1 MSNMD
6 NTNGGP
12 PASPPPLHNGDPER
26 PVRTTSGAAV
36 ASLVLGFFG
45 FVLWIFAAVPAIIVA
60 LVAMSDIR
68 ANPTAVRG
76 SGLAVVGLL
85 MGLVS
90 LFMPFFWMFFFVA
103 LLAGTP
109 TAVTSDDGQRIAHIH
124 LAGPLLETPTENLAG
139 FYLQS
144 VNSLKEL
151 VDLVERAAEDDSV
164 EALLFTAGAPAMGY
178 GQLEELVDAIETF
191 KASGKKV
198 FAHGTALQT
207 GSYTLLSSATHL
219 NVVPTDTVW
228 LAGISLSEFH
238 LKEALDKIGLEA
250 DIVQMGTYKSAG
262 EMLTRSE
269 PSDAARAN
277 NNWLIDG
284 LYESLVGIISRSRG
298 MTPER
303 VMEIID
309 QGPFTSGRALEMGLV
324 DSVMFLD
331 QFLEEIRNEYDKDVY
346 IDNYYGRDEA
356 AGGSSFMEELLA
368 QRGGAGTQ
376 ERDEAVAVVYVE
388 GAIFQGYGSVSPF
401 GTLGVFSGDLVK
413 LLDRA
418 AADDS
423 VRAVVMRVDSPGGSA
438 VASEEIL
445 RAAVRLQDKKP
456 LIVSMGSTA
465 ASGGY
470 YIACKADAIFADEM
484 TITASIGVIGGKL
497 VTKGMWDELG
507 VNWTVYPRGENVDIF
522 SGDRH
527 FTESERTWVRSYM
540 EETYDVFTGHV
551 TQGRGDK
558 LTKAID
564 EMAGGRVYTGKQA
577 LDLGLIDE
585 IGGLRDA
592 IEFAAERAGL
602 EDYDVRVLP
611 EPVPFFQQFMES
623 LAGLGERP
631 TDLHFEAAAFPNRVP
646 SMRRLFL
653 NAQPP
658 LAPTAALLDLFDAEG
673 SRAAMDALSIIEV
686 IRREGVAVI
695 MPETYVIR

>member
-1 MSNMD
+1 
-6 NTNGGP
+6 GGP
-12 PASPPPLHNGDPER
+12 DKPA
-26 PVRTTSGAAV
+26 RTTSTAAV
-36 ASLVLGFFG
+36 ASLILGFLG
-45 FVLWIFAAVPAIIVA
+45 FVFWIFTAVPAIIVA
-60 LVAMSDIR
+60 LVAKSDIR
-68 ANPTAVRG
+68 ANPTAMRG
-76 SGLAVVGLL
+76 SGLATIGLL
-85 MGLVS
+85 MGLIS
-90 LFMPFFWMFFFVA
+90 LFMPFFWIFFFVA
-103 LLAGTP
+103 LLAGAP
-109 TAVTSDDGQRIAHIH
+109 TAVTYDDGQRIAHIH

-144 VNSLKEL
+144 ANSLKGL
-151 VDLVERAAEDDSV
+151 VELVERAAEDDSV
-164 EALLFTAGAPAMGY
+164 EALLFTTGAQVMGY
-178 GQLEELVDAIETF
+178 GQLEELVAAIETF

-238 LKEALDKIGLEA
+238 LKDALEKIGLEA
-250 DIVQMGTYKSAG
+250 DVIQMGTYKAAG

-277 NNWLIDG
+277 STWLIDG
-284 LYESLVGIISRSRG
+284 LYESLVDLISESRG
-298 MTPER
+298 MPPER

-309 QGPFTSGRALEMGLV
+309 EGPFTAERALEVGLV

-331 QFLEEIRNEYDKDVY
+331 QFLEEIRNEYGEDVY
-346 IDNYYGRDEA
+346 IDNYYGHDD
-356 AGGSSFMEELLA
+356 AGGGLSLMEELLS
-368 QRGGAGTQ
+368 QRSGADTQ
-376 ERDEAVAVVYVE
+376 ARGEAVAVVYVE
-388 GAIFQGYGSVSPF
+388 GTILQGYGGVSPF
-401 GTLGVFSGDLVK
+401 GVLGAFSGDLVK

-423 VRAVVMRVDSPGGSA
+423 VQAVVMRIDSPGGSA

-445 RAAVRLQDKKP
+445 RAAERVQDKKP
-456 LIVSMGSTA
+456 FIVSMGSPA

-497 VTKGMWDELG
+497 VTTGMWDRLG
-507 VNWTVYPRGENVDIF
+507 VNWTVYSRGENAGIF
-522 SGDRH
+522 SGDHH
-527 FTESERTWVRSYM
+527 FTESERAWVRSYM

-558 LTKAID
+558 LSKPID

-585 IGGLRDA
+585 IGGLSDA

-611 EPVPFFQQFMES
+611 EPMSFFQQLMDS
-623 LAGLGERP
+623 LTGLGERSS
-631 TDLHFEAAAFPNRVP
+631 DLHFEAAAVPNRAP
-646 SMRRLFL
+646 SMRRLFDG
-653 NAQPP
+653 AQPS
-658 LAPTAALLDLFDAEG
+658 LAPAAAVLDLFDAEG
-673 SRAAMDALSIIEV
+673 SRAVMNALSAIEV

-695 MPETYVIR
+695 MPETFVIR